1 MTLNYKVF
9 GEGEPVIIL
18 HGLFG
23 MLDNWQTFAKKLA
36 EEYQVYIVDQRNH
49 GKSPHTDAFDYQLLS
64 TDLNDFIE
72 EHYIKSPHI
81 IGHSMGGK
89 TVMQFAADYP
99 AIAKSITI
107 VDMAPKAYRG
117 SHAEI
122 FDAVLS
128 MDLGSIEK
136 RSDADQHLAQSIANL
151 GVRQFLLK
159 NLARSSEGFRWKA
172 NFVSLY
178 NNYDAILGT
187 IDVADTVETAALF
200 AYSDHSGYL
209 EESDIEMISS
219 IFTTSSFNKMK
230 AGHWIHA
237 ERPVE
242 LMNVVKAHISNI

>member
-9 GEGEPVIIL
+9 GKGEPVIIL

-49 GKSPHTDAFDYQLLS
+49 GKSPHTDAFGYHLLS
-64 TDLNDFIE
+64 ADLNDFIE

-89 TVMQFAADYP
+89 TVMQYAANYP
-99 AIAKSITI
+99 DKAKSITI
-107 VDMAPKAYRG
+107 VDMAPKTYQV

-128 MDLGSIEK
+128 MDLASIEN
-136 RSDADQHLAQSIANL
+136 RSDADQQLAQSITHVA
-151 GVRQFLLK
+151 VRQFLLK
-159 NLARSSEGFRWKA
+159 NLARSSKGFRWKA
-172 NFVSLY
+172 NFASLD
-178 NNYDAILGT
+178 NNYDAILGS
-187 IDVADTVETAALF
+187 IDISDTVETAALF
-200 AYSDHSGYL
+200 VYSDRSGYL
-209 EESDIEMISS
+209 EDSDIEMISS
-219 IFTTSSFNKMK
+219 IFVKASFNKMN

-242 LMNVVKAHISNI
+242 LMDVVKTHISST